1 MAQIKTPFTR
11 FRCFLPRF
19 LPPEKPALPTLPS
32 PHRLLRRLL
41 PPHGSAGGKGWAGL
55 ESARSRAPHFQRNGS
70 FFPGGFSAGSLSV
83 RAQRRQGHAW
93 HPARPGL
100 RHPPPPRRTSTRSV
114 KPTVRALNLW
124 ARSSLTWRRAGWL
137 CGTAAAPV
145 AAAQPAWDAGS
156 RKTRSAA
163 GVLLSSSAALLRIA
177 PQR

>member
-1 MAQIKTPFTR
+1 MFPSTFSSTR
-11 FRCFLPRF
+11 EARSPH
-19 LPPEKPALPTLPS
+19 AALPS
-32 PHRLLRRLL
+32 PAAPEAPAPAWLSRWERLGGLGKRQKPSPSLPAERLLLSRRVLCRL
-41 PPHGSAGGKGWAGL
+41 ALSPGAAQAGP
-55 ESARSRAPHFQRNGS
+55 RTAPR
-70 FFPGGFSAGSLSV
+70 P
-83 RAQRRQGHAW
+83 RRR

-137 CGTAAAPV
+137 CGTTAAPV